1 MVSACIGPLIQKCEV
16 IKSVPWGPHHGV
28 KLVLNIDF
36 ESVLS
41 RQLEG
46 KISRRN
52 HHRVGATLEVSD
64 ADLLDEAD
72 PSLWEAARLKCTFEG
87 RKPRC
92 SLGQETAE
100 AACSQYAN
108 AVGTLEESNELG
120 HTLWKLGA
128 MPQLNTGLLQEELAN
143 SFV

>member
-1 MVSACIGPLIQKCEV
+1 MVSACIRPLIQKCEV
-16 IKSVPWGPHHGV
+16 NKSVPWGPHYGV

-41 RQLEG
+41 RQLVG
-46 KISRRN
+46 KISRRS
-52 HHRVGATLEVSD
+52 HHKVGATLEGSD
-64 ADLLDEAD
+64 ADLLEEAD
-72 PSLWEAARLKCTFEG
+72 PSLWDAARLKSTFEG

-108 AVGTLEESNELG
+108 AVGTLEESDELG
-120 HTLWKLGA
+120 
-128 MPQLNTGLLQEELAN
+128 LN
-143 SFV
+143 